1 MREKSETVKTENDIL
16 TKTQESNPPKDEI
29 NMEEEGEILTELQHS
44 STTTVSQMDVG
55 GENIKLESQFQIDE
69 NELQG
74 LNRKQ
79 RRERIRQLKKAFE
92 EKQLQSDLDSCHAI
106 EKVVE
111 SSEKVE
117 EYSKVTFTLSSE
129 PEMIETGFS
138 VYGCDELCSSTSES
152 SIHMEET
159 SVNSSIIVSDSS
171 IVTVTSTCSP
181 QANESLD
188 LAKSTDRE
196 QVQKSAEQ
204 PQGGAIN
211 PSCRECGKIE
221 CKVLNACNVMAET
234 LYQGNL
240 SDDTQNAVDFDFV
253 SKIKHDNHERSEE
266 SSLDLIKGVDELE
279 TLKHSMSCDVVKS
292 VEGDSTMKDC
302 SSSDAAVTSSTLT
315 MKNSTVNDT
324 ESQSLNLVKSCDQSN
339 CEDSEESGS
348 LCTDE
353 SELESGELT
362 DSSEEEEG
370 ILDGDRVIVQ
380 VEEAAE
386 DQGALRIN
394 FREWDR
400 VKLIKSSFESICL
413 LLIALLRIFTKL
425 LKDFSISDEGFK
437 I

>member
-1 MREKSETVKTENDIL
+1 MSEKSETVNDIL
-16 TKTQESNPPKDEI
+16 TKTQESTPPKDET

-79 RRERIRQLKKAFE
+79 RRERIRQLMKASE

-129 PEMIETGFS
+129 PEMIETGYS

-152 SIHMEET
+152 SIPMEER
-159 SVNSSIIVSDSS
+159 SVTSSIIVSDSS
-171 IVTVTSTCSP
+171 VVTVTSTCSP
-181 QANESLD
+181 QTNESLD

-196 QVQKSAEQ
+196 HIQKGAEQ

-211 PSCRECGKIE
+211 PPCRECGKIK
-221 CKVLNACNVMAET
+221 CKVLNACSVIPET

-302 SSSDAAVTSSTLT
+302 SSTDAAVTSSTLT
-315 MKNSTVNDT
+315 MKNSTVYDT

-339 CEDSEESGS
+339 CEDSEDSGS

-370 ILDGDRVIVQ
+370 ILDDNRVIVQ
-380 VEEAAE
+380 GEEAQE
-386 DQGALRIN
+386 DPGALRNN

-400 VKLIKSSFESICL
+400 VKPINSS
-413 LLIALLRIFTKL
+413 
-425 LKDFSISDEGFK
+425 LKQFVYC
-437 I
+437 